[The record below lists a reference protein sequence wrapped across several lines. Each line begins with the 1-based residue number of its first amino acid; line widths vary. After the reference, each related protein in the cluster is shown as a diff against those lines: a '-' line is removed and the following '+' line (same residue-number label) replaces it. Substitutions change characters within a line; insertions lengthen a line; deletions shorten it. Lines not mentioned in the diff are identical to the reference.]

1 MELFHPY
8 FSGSRYPKELR
19 EAIMTDINDL
29 VQEFLRTSSD
39 VGASFFAMRR
49 LLENLQR
56 GFDYVSVSLIFFFC
70 DCCRL
75 FLADKI
81 LQSDDWSYSTESDRE
96 MTDKILPLHVEYR
109 KMFDQPLSK
118 SKDLS
123 DMLRILPGVV
133 VQHPVSM
140 QGMADL
146 YRIKPDLFECFIK
159 FTIKDWQPPFHYK
172 LFGFL

>member
-1 MELFHPY
+1 
-8 FSGSRYPKELR
+8 
-19 EAIMTDINDL
+19 
-29 VQEFLRTSSD
+29 
-39 VGASFFAMRR
+39 MRR
-49 LLENLQR
+49 LLEILQQ
-56 GFDYVSVSLIFFFC
+56 GIDYVGEFDYFFL
-70 DCCRL
+70 RL
-75 FLADKI
+75 LSTFLADKI

-118 SKDLS
+118 SKDLR

>member
-1 MELFHPY
+1 
-8 FSGSRYPKELR
+8 
-19 EAIMTDINDL
+19 MTDINDL

-49 LLENLQR
+49 LLEILQR
-56 GFDYVSVSLIFFFC
+56 GIDYVGEFDYFFL
-70 DCCRL
+70 RL
-75 FLADKI
+75 LSTFLADKI

>member
-1 MELFHPY
+1 
-8 FSGSRYPKELR
+8 
-19 EAIMTDINDL
+19 
-29 VQEFLRTSSD
+29 
-39 VGASFFAMRR
+39 
-49 LLENLQR
+49 
-56 GFDYVSVSLIFFFC
+56 
-70 DCCRL
+70 
-75 FLADKI
+75 
-81 LQSDDWSYSTESDRE
+81 

-118 SKDLS
+118 SKDLR

-172 LFGFL
+172 LSGFLQHRDCSQRYYCDPMLQHISICRHFFSLNLMDRSMPLTFSRRFSA